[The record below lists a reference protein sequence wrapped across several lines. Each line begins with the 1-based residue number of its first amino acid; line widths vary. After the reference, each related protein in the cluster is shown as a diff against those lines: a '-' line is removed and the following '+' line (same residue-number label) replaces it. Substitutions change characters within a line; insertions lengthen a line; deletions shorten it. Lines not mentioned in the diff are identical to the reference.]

1 LPGSCLH
8 RYEVILIDRTDGL
21 VEKGMRI
28 LSEEMDKKIEK
39 RGLTEAEKRAILSR
53 VRGSIDMSHAAEV
66 GLVIEATPEN
76 SGLKRNL
83 LARREISAIEKRVYL
98 R

>member
-1 LPGSCLH
+1 
-8 RYEVILIDRTDGL
+8 
-21 VEKGMRI
+21 MRI

-66 GLVIEATPEN
+66 GLVIEATPED
-76 SGLKRNL
+76 LELERNL
-83 LARREISAIEKRVYL
+83 VAKEKTSGMKRRVHL
-98 R
+98 W

>member
-1 LPGSCLH
+1 
-8 RYEVILIDRTDGL
+8 
-21 VEKGMRI
+21 MRI

-39 RGLTEAEKRAILSR
+39 LGLTEAEKRAILSR

-76 SGLKRNL
+76 LELNGDLFAKK
-83 LARREISAIEKRVYL
+83 EISAIEKRVHL

>member
-1 LPGSCLH
+1 
-8 RYEVILIDRTDGL
+8 
-21 VEKGMRI
+21 MRI
-28 LSEEMDKKIEK
+28 LSEEMDGEIEK

-66 GLVIEATPEN
+66 GIVIEATPED
-76 SGLKRNL
+76 LELERNL
-83 LARREISAIEKRVYL
+83 VARREISAIEKRVYL